1 MYNADV
7 CTPTEK
13 INTEETEMIK
23 VEKDNQSTDVK
34 ILE

>member
-7 CTPTEK
+7 YTPTEK

-23 VEKDNQSTDVK
+23 VENDNHEVK
-34 ILE
+34 IKV